1 MNRTQQN
8 PIEERAARRRQ
19 VWEQE
24 RLLKI
29 AQQLE
34 RGEITPEQAKELGLP

>member
-1 MNRTQQN
+1 MNQIKAN
-8 PIEERAARRRQ
+8 PVADRAEKRRQ

-29 AQQLE
+29 AEQLE
-34 RGEITPEQAKELGLP
+34 RGEISPEQAKELGLQ